1 MNIFNEKIDNSNS
14 ICILGHEK
22 PDGDCIGS
30 TLAIYNYI
38 KNKYGD
44 KKIVKPYLD
53 VYSKNFSIL
62 PNADK
67 ISNDLMCAEK
77 YDLAI
82 IVDSSSLDRLDKYK
96 RYFEEAKD
104 SILIDHHEN
113 NTFPAKVSIVYPE
126 SIATSEVLYEFL
138 DKEYIDE
145 NVAKCLYVGIATD
158 SGVFRY
164 RSTNSKTFRIVGD
177 LIKFG
182 FDFTSMLDRI
192 VFDNTV
198 NQRKA
203 QGIAFDRLELLS
215 KGRVSFSYL
224 NKYDLDSLNLEKGDI
239 DNIVVY
245 LREIENIKLAAFAYQ
260 VGHNIYKI
268 SLRSK
273 FDSINVAEFSK
284 DHEGGGHRLAA
295 GCVYY
300 GDIKSIKKKFE
311 KDIEEFIEGK

>member
-1 MNIFNEKIDNSNS
+1 MNILNKKIDKANS
-14 ICILGHEK
+14 ICILGHER

-38 KNKYGD
+38 KNKYQD

-53 VYSKNFSIL
+53 FFSDSFNIL

-67 ISNDLMCAEK
+67 ISNDLMCGET

-82 IVDSSSLDRLDKYK
+82 IVDSSSIDRLKDYK

-113 NTFPAKVSIVYPE
+113 NIFPASVSIVFPE
-126 SIATSEVLYEFL
+126 SIATAEVLYGFL
-138 DKEYIDE
+138 EKEYIDE

-164 RSTNSKTFRIVGD
+164 RATSSKTFKIVSE
-177 LIKFG
+177 LVSFN
-182 FDFTSMLDRI
+182 FDFTSMLDKI
-192 VFDNTV
+192 VFDNTIA
-198 NQRKA
+198 QRKA
-203 QGIAFDRLELLS
+203 QGIAFDRLELLC
-215 KGRVSFSYL
+215 KGKVSFSYL
-224 NKYDLDSLNLEKGDI
+224 DKNDLDSLNIDKRDI
-239 DNIVVY
+239 DNVIVY
-245 LREIENIKLAAFAYQ
+245 LREIENIKVAAFAYQ
-260 VGHNIYKI
+260 VGHNIFKL

-273 FDSINVAEFSK
+273 FDSIDVSEFAK
-284 DHEGGGHRLAA
+284 NHEGGGHKLAS

-300 GDIKSIKKKFE
+300 GDIQSIKKMFE

>member
-1 MNIFNEKIDNSNS
+1 MNIFNEKINKANT
-14 ICILGHEK
+14 ICILGHER

-30 TLAIYNYI
+30 TLAVYNYI
-38 KNKYGD
+38 KNKYHD

-53 VYSKNFSIL
+53 EFSDYFNIL

-67 ISNDLMCAEK
+67 ISNDLMCAET

-82 IVDSSSLDRLDKYK
+82 VVDSSSIDRLNEYK
-96 RYFEEAKD
+96 RYFEEARD

-113 NTFPAKVSIVYPE
+113 NTFPSKVSIVYPD
-126 SIATSEVLYEFL
+126 SIATSEVLYDFL
-138 DKEYIDE
+138 DKDYIDE
-145 NVAKCLYVGIATD
+145 NVAKCLYIGIATD

-164 RSTNSKTFRIVGD
+164 RATSSKTFKIVGE

-182 FDFTSMLDRI
+182 FDFTTMLDKI

-203 QGIAFDRLELLS
+203 QGIAFDRLELIS
-215 KGRVSFSYL
+215 NGQVSFSYL
-224 NKYDLDSLNLEKGDI
+224 DKYDLDSLNIDKRDI
-239 DNIVVY
+239 DNVIVY
-245 LREIENIKLAAFAYQ
+245 LREIVDIKVAAFAYQ
-260 VGHNIYKI
+260 VGHNIFKL

-273 FDSINVAEFSK
+273 FDSINVSDFAKE
-284 DHEGGGHRLAA
+284 HEGGGHKLAA

-300 GDIKSIKKKFE
+300 GDIQSIKKNFE
-311 KDIEEFIEGK
+311 KDIERFIEGK